1 MTHANVAPQPGTLL
15 SRHTTSE
22 GVVVWSRCACGRLRM
37 DLVPYTPGTERLSA
51 SSCPRCAEPPT
62 AAPEGPSSGHRGAPA
77 RGPDVPPAPNAP
89 STPRALRKINGCRA

>member
-1 MTHANVAPQPGTLL
+1 MTHANVAPQAGTLL

-51 SSCPRCAEPPT
+51 SSCPRCATPLT
-62 AAPEGPSSGHRGAPA
+62 AAPESSSRGLRGAPA
-77 RGPDVPPAPNAP
+77 RSPDIPRGP
-89 STPRALRKINGCRA
+89 GGE